1 MGIKSNVKDFFKGL
15 YEANVEMQRMNR
27 GYRKF

>member
-1 MGIKSNVKDFFKGL
+1 MGIKNNVKNFFKGL